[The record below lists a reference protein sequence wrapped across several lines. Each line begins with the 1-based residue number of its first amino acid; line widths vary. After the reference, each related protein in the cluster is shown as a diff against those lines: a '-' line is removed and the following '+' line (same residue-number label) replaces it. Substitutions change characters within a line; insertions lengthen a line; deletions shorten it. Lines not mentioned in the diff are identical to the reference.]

1 VHFNNRS
8 ADWLDAP
15 IDLAG
20 RWYGAYRIF
29 AQILKRPELE
39 LIFKLGPGDLVVM
52 QNDRAL
58 HGRTAFDPNL
68 GRRHLQ
74 GCYIDRD
81 GIESRRRVLKR
92 GTANR
97 TDAAA

>member
-1 VHFNNRS
+1 
-8 ADWLDAP
+8 
-15 IDLAG
+15 
-20 RWYGAYRIF
+20 
-29 AQILKRPELE
+29 
-39 LIFKLGPGDLVVM
+39 M

-68 GRRHLQ
+68 GKRHLQ

-92 GTANR
+92 RLGHR
-97 TDAAA
+97 KDVAA

>member
-1 VHFNNRS
+1 M
-8 ADWLDAP
+8 
-15 IDLAG
+15 
-20 RWYGAYRIF
+20 
-29 AQILKRPELE
+29 
-39 LIFKLGPGDLVVM
+39 M

-92 GTANR
+92 RTTNR

>member
-1 VHFNNRS
+1 M
-8 ADWLDAP
+8 
-15 IDLAG
+15 
-20 RWYGAYRIF
+20 
-29 AQILKRPELE
+29 
-39 LIFKLGPGDLVVM
+39 M

-81 GIESRRRVLKR
+81 GIESRRLVLRRNLNQQR
-92 GTANR
+92 GGN
-97 TDAAA
+97 AA